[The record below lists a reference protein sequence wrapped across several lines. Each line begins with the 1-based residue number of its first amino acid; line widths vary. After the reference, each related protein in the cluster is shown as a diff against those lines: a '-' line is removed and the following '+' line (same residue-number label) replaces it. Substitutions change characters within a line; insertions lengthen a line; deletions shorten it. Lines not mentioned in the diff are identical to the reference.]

1 VLGELIDRHFHRQP
15 TRATFGI
22 NEMSLSMS
30 WAVDESGIDELAV
43 DESGIDQSP
52 LHLFDMVDEMACWGK

>member
-1 VLGELIDRHFHRQP
+1 VLGELINKHFHRQP
-15 TRATFGI
+15 TGATFGI

-52 LHLFDMVDEMACWGK
+52 PL